1 MSSWTQ
7 VMETLVR
14 ERRPA
19 LVGYAYLLTGSRADA
34 EDLVQDAIVRTF
46 ARGRAKTSVRE
57 AEAYVKRAIANEAIN
72 RSRHGLVVRQR
83 QGVASQSEAIP
94 AHDARVQDRVDLE
107 AALDDLSPRERAV
120 TVLKYV
126 DDLTIASIAAV
137 LKLNDGTVKRY
148 LANAA
153 VKLRERLGDDA
164 VDIPEL
170 PTVPVTLTES
180 RNS

>member
-1 MSSWTQ
+1 MSGWTQ

-14 ERRPA
+14 QRRPS

-34 EDLVQDAIVRTF
+34 EDLVQDAIVKTF

-72 RSRHGLVVRQR
+72 RARHGLVVRNKQSV
-83 QGVASQSEAIP
+83 VATGESMPGHDQS
-94 AHDARVQDRVDLE
+94 VQARVDLE
-107 AALDDLSPRERAV
+107 NALDALSPRERAV

-137 LKLNDGTVKRY
+137 LKLNEGTVKRY

-153 VKLRERLGDDA
+153 VKLREHLGDDA
-164 VDIPEL
+164 VNIPERS
-170 PTVPVTLTES
+170 TVPVTLTES
-180 RNS
+180 RI

>member
-1 MSSWTQ
+1 MSAWAQ

-14 ERRPA
+14 QRRPA
-19 LVGYAYLLTGSRADA
+19 LVGYAYLLTGSRSEA

-57 AEAYVKRAIANEAIN
+57 AEAYVKRAIANEAVN
-72 RSRHGLVVRQR
+72 RARHGLVVRENQAK
-83 QGVASQSEAIP
+83 VAEMAAVPGHAARI
-94 AHDARVQDRVDLE
+94 DARTDLE

-164 VDIPEL
+164 VNSSERR
-170 PTVPVTLTES
+170 TVPVTLTES
-180 RNS
+180 RI

>member
-1 MSSWTQ
+1 MSTWAK
-7 VMETLVR
+7 VMETVVR

-19 LVGYAYLLTGSRADA
+19 LVGYAYLMTGSRVEA

-46 ARGRAKTSVRE
+46 ARGRAKNSVVQ
-57 AEAYVKRAIANEAIN
+57 AEAYIKRAIANEAIN
-72 RSRHGLVVRQR
+72 RARHRMVVEQHKPLVATQYAAPGHESMV
-83 QGVASQSEAIP
+83 S
-94 AHDARVQDRVDLE
+94 ARADLE
-107 AALDDLSPRERAV
+107 AALEVLSPRERAV

-153 VKLRERLGDDA
+153 VKLREQLGDDA
-164 VDIPEL
+164 VNLSERD
-170 PTVPVTLTES
+170 TVPVILTES
-180 RNS
+180 RP

>member
-1 MSSWTQ
+1 MSAWAQ

-14 ERRPA
+14 QRRPA
-19 LVGYAYLLTGSRADA
+19 LVGYAYLLTGSRAEA

-57 AEAYVKRAIANEAIN
+57 AEAYVKRAIANEAVN
-72 RSRHGLVVRQR
+72 RARHRMVVRENQTR
-83 QGVASQSEAIP
+83 VAVPDTIP
-94 AHDARVQDRVDLE
+94 GHAASSNARADLE
-107 AALDDLSPRERAV
+107 AALDTLSPRERAV

-164 VDIPEL
+164 VNISER

-180 RNS
+180 RI